1 MKGFISCLAPIFFSP
16 LLEVALTTTHAQA
29 SLSQSSQN
37 PLQFKVN
44 WLFFWHL
51 ASAVFFLCIIWK
63 QYSLNS
69 TQVQKVTAYMK
80 WVNLNKRKEQINLF
94 KRLSFWTADRCYRLR
109 EFFPQHCVT
118 CCLNITYVLRI
129 NPDLVKALQCI
140 LLQISFPS
148 HVTKKSKFIR
158 IISTQVSNC
167 SAVSF
172 ALKCHWWGAGESE
185 MKQHSDFDCFY
196 PGSIWCLSLQ
206 ARKEKKRIPL
216 KSKCEDTRTGLPCQ
230 SWSHLLGVVYLI
242 KLRAF
247 VRFTWQFGFLCEK
260 SLTAGGKKQKERK
273 SLLRFSKAFGC
284 QTGKQFVELN
294 PELHIWFCFI
304 NPTVEYS
311 MPALHSSD
319 EWIILMY
326 NQFSSWKCS
335 ILNAHRV
342 LIIFEIMSVCDGRQ

>member
-1 MKGFISCLAPIFFSP
+1 MLRWWRVLIEASVLLPFFFSP
-16 LLEVALTTTHAQA
+16 LLEVALTTDTTHAQA

-80 WVNLNKRKEQINLF
+80 WVNLNKKRKEQISLF
-94 KRLSFWTADRCYRLR
+94 KCLSFWTADRCYRLR

-172 ALKCHWWGAGESE
+172 ALKCHWWGGWKWNEATQRFWLFLSGKYLMFKPSSE
-185 MKQHSDFDCFY
+185 E
-196 PGSIWCLSLQ
+196 G
-206 ARKEKKRIPL
+206 KEKK
-216 KSKCEDTRTGLPCQ
+216 KEF
-230 SWSHLLGVVYLI
+230 HLRVNVKTLAQGCRANSEAIYL
-242 KLRAF
+242 AWF
-247 VRFTWQFGFLCEK
+247 TSSSCVRLCASRD
-260 SLTAGGKKQKERK
+260 SLVFYVRN
-273 SLLRFSKAFGC
+273 L
-284 QTGKQFVELN
+284 
-294 PELHIWFCFI
+294 
-304 NPTVEYS
+304 
-311 MPALHSSD
+311 
-319 EWIILMY
+319 
-326 NQFSSWKCS
+326 
-335 ILNAHRV
+335 
-342 LIIFEIMSVCDGRQ
+342 